1 MWTIITS
8 ALSLVCGVL
17 LMFVILLQRG
27 RGGGLA
33 GAFGGLGGQSAF
45 GTKAGDVFT
54 RITIVL
60 AVVWVVLNAATI
72 YAMRFES
79 EGRFDNPDAA
89 KANAVAP
96 GAGKSED
103 PGFET
108 VTSPTDE
115 KKSDTSEKKADG
127 ASTKSEEKITP
138 PAGEKSGT
146 EKKAEST
153 PPATEAKP
161 AEGAA
166 ADKAKDD
173 KAPAA
178 DVKPAEPPKEPG
190 K

>member
-1 MWTIITS
+1 MWTFIAS
-8 ALSLVCGVL
+8 SLSLACGIL

-79 EGRFDNPDAA
+79 EGRFVNPDAKAVQPGGEMDVKGTGTADDLPIESA
-89 KANAVAP
+89 KPSADKKDDASATKNADDKGPTLAP
-96 GAGKSED
+96 EKSATDSKTE
-103 PGFET
+103 G
-108 VTSPTDE
+108 TSPATD
-115 KKSDTSEKKADG
+115 S
-127 ASTKSEEKITP
+127 
-138 PAGEKSGT
+138 
-146 EKKAEST
+146 
-153 PPATEAKP
+153 KP
-161 AEGAA
+161 APEGAA
-166 ADKAKDD
+166 ASDAKTESAAPDAPKA
-173 KAPAA
+173 
-178 DVKPAEPPKEPG
+178 PAEPPKEAG